1 MKRILATLA
10 FIVALAGGSVLL
22 AGSKSA
28 GSCCDPTCCDKHES
42 AAASCAKPEQVSS
55 VASAPSCNTE

>member
-22 AGSKSA
+22 AGSRSA

-42 AAASCAKPEQVSS
+42 AASCAKPEQVSS
-55 VASAPSCNTE
+55 VASASSFNTE

>member
-22 AGSKSA
+22 AQKANSA
-28 GSCCDPTCCDKHES
+28 SCDPTCCDGHKAS
-42 AAASCAKPEQVSS
+42 TASCAKTQQAT
-55 VASAPSCNTE
+55 VASTTSCNSE

>member
-22 AGSKSA
+22 AQKANSA
-28 GSCCDPTCCDKHES
+28 CCDPTCCEGHKT
-42 AAASCAKPEQVSS
+42 AAASCPKTEQAPT
-55 VASAPSCNTE
+55 VASAASSNSE